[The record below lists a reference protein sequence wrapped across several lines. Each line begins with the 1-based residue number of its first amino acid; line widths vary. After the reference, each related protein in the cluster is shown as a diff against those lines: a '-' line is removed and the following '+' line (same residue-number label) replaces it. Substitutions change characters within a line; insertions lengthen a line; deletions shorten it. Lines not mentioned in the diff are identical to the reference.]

1 MKILIKILKRIV
13 LAGFTLFIFNMMVSP
28 LNFVIPINIIT
39 ILFGAVFGMISIPF
53 FAVLLI
59 FFF

>member
-1 MKILIKILKRIV
+1 MKIIIKILKKIV
-13 LAGFTLFIFNMMVSP
+13 LAGFTLILFNMMVSP

-39 ILFGAVFGMISIPF
+39 ILFGTVFGMISIPF
-53 FAVLLI
+53 FATLLI